1 MDGIGTKTPPV
12 ASRTR
17 SLRRTGIWLAFV
29 VLLSGLYLLRSVLP
43 TEARSDTDAA
53 QKPALPAASP
63 QPGDVHALARLEP
76 LSGLIIIGGR
86 PGARIERIEVGQG
99 DKIAAGQLLAI
110 LEGHDQARAQLA
122 LAEAQK
128 ARALHRAFGAE
139 AEAGARARTV

>member
-76 LSGLIIIGGR
+76 VSGLIIIGGR
-86 PGARIERIEVGQG
+86 PGGADRAHRGRPGRQDAARPGAG
-99 DKIAAGQLLAI
+99 DPG
-110 LEGHDQARAQLA
+110 RP
-122 LAEAQK
+122 
-128 ARALHRAFGAE
+128 
-139 AEAGARARTV
+139 